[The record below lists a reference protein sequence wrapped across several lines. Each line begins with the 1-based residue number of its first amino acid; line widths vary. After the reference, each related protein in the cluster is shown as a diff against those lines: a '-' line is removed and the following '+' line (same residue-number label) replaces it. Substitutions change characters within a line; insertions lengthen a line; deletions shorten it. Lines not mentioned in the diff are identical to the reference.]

1 MRRDILPD
9 YQKKQRLLY
18 AEQRSERELSD
29 YGEGFL
35 KEGKLS
41 DAIEFYQKAQYRAG
55 LEAIKEKA
63 KQMGDVMALLQA
75 GKAQGQPL
83 SEEDWRLTGDRA
95 RELKKY
101 RFALYAYEKGGND
114 NLLQEVRE
122 SMKAEGNEYIND

>member
-1 MRRDILPD
+1 MKRDILPD

-18 AEQRSERELSD
+18 AEQRSERELID

-75 GKAQGQPL
+75 GRALNQPL
-83 SEEDWRLTGDRA
+83 SEDDWRLTGNRA

-101 RFALYAYEKGGND
+101 RFALYAYEKSGNED
-114 NLLQEVRE
+114 LLQEVRE
-122 SMKAEGNEYIND
+122 ISKAEGNEVHK

>member
-1 MRRDILPD
+1 MKRDILPD

-55 LEAIKEKA
+55 LESIKEKA
-63 KQMGDVMALLQA
+63 RQTGDVMALLQV
-75 GKAQGQPL
+75 GKALSQSL

-101 RFALYAYEKGGND
+101 SFALYAYEKGGHD
-114 NLLQEVRE
+114 DLVQEVRE
-122 SMKAEGNEYIND
+122 IIKAEGNEIVK